1 MSKTITMN
9 IRIDEETRRGLKD
22 FAAEVGIPA
31 TSLVNASIRQMLR
44 SRAVTFSTALE
55 PTPYLEKILRE
66 ADMDIKTGKNLSPV
80 FDSVDDMFDHLR
92 KTA

>member
-1 MSKTITMN
+1 MN
-9 IRIDEETRRGLKD
+9 IRIDEETRRELKD
-22 FAAEVGIPA
+22 FAAQVGIPA

-66 ADMDIKTGKNLSPV
+66 ADKDIKVGKNLSPV
-80 FDSVDDMFDHLR
+80 FDSVDDMFDDLE
-92 KTA
+92 KTV